1 AIMVEPYAIAVVYPN
16 HFPAPFPRPAI
27 AGEMSAKIKTGMKKF
42 RKLLN
47 SPLNVA
53 KMRPSHSGAK
63 RLTIMPRTIAM
74 MILNNSESLTFDLDI
89 VFNSLNVLRR
99 ESTYS
104 QLFDRG
110 SPLTGCITCQATRH

>member
-1 AIMVEPYAIAVVYPN
+1 MSAVAPAIMVEPYAIAVVYPN

-74 MILNNSESLTFDLDI
+74 MILNNSERSEEHTSELQSRGHLVCRLLLD
-89 VFNSLNVLRR
+89 
-99 ESTYS
+99 
-104 QLFDRG
+104 
-110 SPLTGCITCQATRH
+110 